1 MSSVASA
8 VQIVGVVGAGAMG
21 RGIAQVAALGGL
33 DVVLYDSRPG
43 AVKQARDFI
52 ASMIA
57 RMVDKGTLKSPDAD
71 AAVAR
76 LALKTAIQDLSN
88 CDVVIEAVVEDLAV
102 KQRVF
107 ADLEKV
113 VSPSCILA
121 SNTSSLSITTIASAC
136 TRPERVAGMHF
147 FNPVPLMRLVEIISG
162 VRTDERVTGV
172 LTTLAR
178 RMGREPVQVADTP
191 GFLVN
196 QVGRGYTIEAAHIV
210 AEGIADFVT
219 VDRIM
224 RESVGFRMGPF
235 ELMDL
240 TGLDVT
246 HQATEQIFAQ
256 FYGEPRFRPAGL
268 MRARM
273 LAGILGRKSKRGFH
287 FYEASDATAP
297 PVRPRRIPDELP
309 PVWISSA
316 EPQAQ
321 RSLGELLGGAGVT
334 IENGDRPSSKALCL
348 VSPVGTDCTTAAV
361 DQGLDATRTVA
372 VDTIF
377 GFARH
382 VTLMS
387 NPLSARTAID
397 AAAHLFSETGRA
409 VSIIRDSPG
418 FVAQRII
425 AMIVN
430 IAAEAAQQGTASPVD
445 VDKAVVF
452 GLAYPKPPL
461 AGFGDGL
468 GAATVERILRGI
480 HDLYLD
486 PRYRPSVWLT
496 RRARLGMSLG
506 QYDESGF

>member
-8 VQIVGVVGAGAMG
+8 AQIVGVVGAGAMG
-21 RGIAQVAALGGL
+21 RGIAQVAVLGGL
-33 DVVLYDSRPG
+33 DTILYDNRPG
-43 AVKQARDFI
+43 TVEQARDFI
-52 ASMIA
+52 AGMIA
-57 RMVDKGTLKSPDAD
+57 RMVDKGTLKRPEAD
-71 AAVAR
+71 AAIAR
-76 LALKTAIQDLSN
+76 LTLKTDIRDLAH

-102 KQRVF
+102 KQSVF

-113 VSPSCILA
+113 VSESCILA

-136 TRPERVAGMHF
+136 ARPGRVAGMHF

-162 VRTDERVTGV
+162 VRTDGRVADA

-178 RMGREPVQVADTP
+178 RMKREPVQIADAP

-210 AEGIADFVT
+210 SEGIADFVT

-224 RESVGFRMGPF
+224 REGAGFRMGPF

-246 HQATEQIFAQ
+246 HPATEQIFAQ

-273 LAGILGRKSKRGFH
+273 LAGVLGRKTKRGFH
-287 FYEASDATAP
+287 SYEASDATVP
-297 PVRPRRIPDELP
+297 TRPARRVPDELP
-309 PVWISSA
+309 PVWISRA

-321 RSLGELLGGAGVT
+321 KLLDELLQGAGLA
-334 IENGDRPSSKALCL
+334 IENADRPSSTALCL
-348 VSPVGTDCTTAAV
+348 VTPIGTDCTTAAIE
-361 DQGLDATRTVA
+361 QGLDASRTVA
-372 VDTIF
+372 VDTMF
-377 GFARH
+377 GLAKH

-387 NPLSARTAID
+387 NPRTSRSAID
-397 AAAHLFSETGRA
+397 AAAHFFSEAGRA
-409 VSIIRDSPG
+409 VSVIHDSPG

-430 IAAEAAQQGTASPVD
+430 IAAEVAQQGTASPAD
-445 VDKAVVF
+445 VDNAVVL

-461 AGFGDGL
+461 TGFGDGL
-468 GAATVERILRGI
+468 GATTIERVLRGI

-486 PRYRPSVWLT
+486 PRYRPSVWVT

-506 QYDESGF
+506 QSEESAI